1 MPSTVYKGD
10 LAEVTMGHES
20 GLYIEDDHWGALVF
34 TTSAGTGDSS
44 IITFTGTSGHVAG
57 AYLFDASHRLLYPT
71 NMLVGARLIVKGGGN
86 FGDDDWEAT
95 GREYTIIANSLATIT
110 VSPAMKYTGGSDT
123 GDVLIIPAFSVP
135 SPDVTN
141 TSYAVGTSAKQAKE
155 SLLTDQFIGIAGTVG
170 LPETKVDLKRYHVVG
185 VGRDVVV
192 QAPGKFT
199 NEGGSLEVMVNN
211 ARWFYYC
218 LGKMSSVPSHK
229 ALIEAANW
237 YTTAPIAS
245 ALDAGQTYIDTP
257 NRTLKTT
264 AGSTLAPGHYVY
276 IRDGNAGSDANDI
289 PGSNLLPIHQ
299 HKEVNLATAGD
310 VTSSPSY
317 FGSLHS
323 VNVPSHDAPHFDA
336 TGRSE
341 IRRIAAIDTDND
353 RIYLDEPLCFSHK
366 VSATT
371 TTINNGGGYAIGVT
385 TAMTVDLGGSTGIAA
400 QHFACLL
407 YTSDAADE

>member
-44 IITFTGTSGHVAG
+44 IITFSGTSSHATG
-57 AYLFDASHRLLYPT
+57 YLFDSSHRLLYPT

-95 GREYTIIANSLATIT
+95 GREYTIIANSLTTIT

-141 TSYAVGTSAKQAKE
+141 TSYAVGTSAKEAKE

-229 ALIEAANW
+229 ALIEA
-237 YTTAPIAS
+237 
-245 ALDAGQTYIDTP
+245 
-257 NRTLKTT
+257 
-264 AGSTLAPGHYVY
+264 
-276 IRDGNAGSDANDI
+276 
-289 PGSNLLPIHQ
+289 
-299 HKEVNLATAGD
+299 
-310 VTSSPSY
+310 
-317 FGSLHS
+317 
-323 VNVPSHDAPHFDA
+323 
-336 TGRSE
+336 
-341 IRRIAAIDTDND
+341 
-353 RIYLDEPLCFSHK
+353 
-366 VSATT
+366 
-371 TTINNGGGYAIGVT
+371 
-385 TAMTVDLGGSTGIAA
+385 
-400 QHFACLL
+400 
-407 YTSDAADE
+407 